1 MTKKGKNKNLNMF
14 VRNNGK
20 EEHVHVLYPLLYV
33 AKIVLEIRVCRT
45 CIFARAS
52 NKKFIVPDTTL
63 GP

>member
-20 EEHVHVLYPLLYV
+20 EEHVPYPLLYV
-33 AKIVLEIRVCRT
+33 AKIVLETRVCRT
-45 CIFARAS
+45 CIFAN
-52 NKKFIVPDTTL
+52 NKKFIVLETTL